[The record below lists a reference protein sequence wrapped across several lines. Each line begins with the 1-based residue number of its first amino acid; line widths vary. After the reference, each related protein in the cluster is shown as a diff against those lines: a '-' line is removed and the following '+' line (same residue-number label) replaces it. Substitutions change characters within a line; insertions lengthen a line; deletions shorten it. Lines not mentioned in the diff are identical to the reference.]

1 VRPGTRG
8 DGFFWARDVILYAIR
23 LWARRHGRPPT
34 ANEWDRAGE
43 DHPSRQ
49 TVQRVFG
56 TWNTALQA
64 AGFETRRPGQRR
76 TPEVVEALDATG

>member
-8 DGFFWARDVILYAIR
+8 DGFFWAHDVILYAIR

-56 TWNTALQA
+56 TWNSALAA

-76 TPEVVEALDATG
+76 AVGS

>member
-1 VRPGTRG
+1 MRPGKRG
-8 DGFFWARDVILYAIR
+8 DGFAWTPSVIVYSIR

-43 DHPSRQ
+43 NHPSRQ

-56 TWNTALQA
+56 TWNRALHA

-76 TPEVVEALDATG
+76 PLEGQADALA